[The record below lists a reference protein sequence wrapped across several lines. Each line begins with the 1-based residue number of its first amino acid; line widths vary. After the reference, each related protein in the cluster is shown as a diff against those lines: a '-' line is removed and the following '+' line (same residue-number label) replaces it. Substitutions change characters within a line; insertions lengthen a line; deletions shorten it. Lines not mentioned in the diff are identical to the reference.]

1 MVLFSQP
8 PTIYFES
15 LTEISWLISC
25 STFVKVWMTGF
36 YWRIWPSLLWNF
48 SDGVF
53 HLHYG
58 PRGPFMPFI
67 PLGVVKVF
75 KKFEI
80 TIFWK
85 NIITYKIFHFFFF
98 SKYVNMASKLEILIK
113 KIILKKKFFTN
124 FCHHFFNYFEILST
138 CDKFLWNYLL

>member
-36 YWRIWPSLLWNF
+36 CWRIWPSLLWNF

-85 NIITYKIFHFFFF
+85 NIITYKIFHFFP
-98 SKYVNMASKLEILIK
+98 SQNMLIWHRNKIFWFKKWFWRK
-113 KIILKKKFFTN
+113 KIDKFVSP
-124 FCHHFFNYFEILST
+124 FFNFFEILST
-138 CDKFLWNYLL
+138 CDKFW